1 MFTLLSSWA
10 EEKEYKTGHNEK
22 KELKSILTNT
32 IRGYILCVVRYGMGV
47 YERGTV
53 FNRVRKVAKRIVN
66 IRFNRVKQVPCVAAN
81 IRFDLSQKNRR
92 DPMENKKDKIT
103 EVSEKKEDAAVQESC
118 CCQCSHKTKERS
130 EKEYRDLMN
139 RLKRI
144 EGQVRGIQ
152 GMLEKDA
159 YCTDILVQVA
169 AVNAALNS
177 FNRVLL
183 TNHLHTCVAENVRAG
198 NDEVLDELAG
208 VLQKLMK

>member
-1 MFTLLSSWA
+1 MSALLSSWA

-22 KELKSILTNT
+22 KEWKSILTNT

-53 FNRVRKVAKRIVN
+53 LTRVRQVPCRVARN
-66 IRFNRVKQVPCVAAN
+66 NKQVPCVAAN

-103 EVSEKKEDAAVQESC
+103 EVPEKKEDAAVQESC

-159 YCTDILVQVA
+159 YCTDILIQVS

-177 FNRVLL
+177 FNKVLL
-183 TNHLHTCVAENVRAG
+183 ANHIRTCVAEDIRAG
-198 NDEVLDELAG
+198 KEETIDELVAT
-208 VLQKLMK
+208 LQKLMK

>member
-1 MFTLLSSWA
+1 M
-10 EEKEYKTGHNEK
+10 EKETVQNKDTAQKT
-22 KELKSILTNT
+22 
-32 IRGYILCVVRYGMGV
+32 
-47 YERGTV
+47 
-53 FNRVRKVAKRIVN
+53 A
-66 IRFNRVKQVPCVAAN
+66 Q
-81 IRFDLSQKNRR
+81 
-92 DPMENKKDKIT
+92 MED
-103 EVSEKKEDAAVQESC
+103 VC
-118 CCQCSHKTKERS
+118 CCQCSHKTKKRS
-130 EKEYRDLMN
+130 EEEYCLMN

>member
-1 MFTLLSSWA
+1 MSALLSSLA

-32 IRGYILCVVRYGMGV
+32 IRGYILYIVRYGMGV